1 MAVWQFYFQLLPV
14 EGENLSLRILDNC
27 NSVDIFREELP
38 QKQSWSKN
46 IRLFG
51 HDDKTCVEVFVCNAV
66 IEKVLVRI
74 DLRSITRKQL
84 ECIVKFA
91 AVNHLRMS
99 YNDGKSGNEI
109 ITGVTL
115 ENILS
120 AVQASAAYAFVR
132 NPHDFINSIH
142 QSRVGNKNQT

>member
-1 MAVWQFYFQLLPV
+1 MAIWQFYFQLLPV

-51 HDDKTCVEVFVCNAV
+51 HDDKTCVEVFVRNAV

-74 DLRSITRKQL
+74 DLRSITKKQL

-91 AVNHLRMS
+91 TVNCLQMS
-99 YNDGKSGNEI
+99 YNDDKRGSKI
-109 ITGVTL
+109 ITSVTL
-115 ENILS
+115 EGILS
-120 AVQASAAYAFVR
+120 AMQASAAYAFVS
-132 NPHDFINSIH
+132 NPHDFINRIH
-142 QSRVGNKNQT
+142 QKNN